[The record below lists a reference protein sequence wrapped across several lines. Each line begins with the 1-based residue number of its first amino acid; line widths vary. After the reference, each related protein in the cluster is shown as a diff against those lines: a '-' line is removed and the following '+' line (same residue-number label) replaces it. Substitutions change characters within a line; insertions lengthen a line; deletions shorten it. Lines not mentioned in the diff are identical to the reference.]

1 MESMNLHHLG
11 MFLDSDIVIVQDEIP
26 ALLEKNYN
34 IDLVSDAEAISEE
47 VSEEE
52 HDLIYEGNF
61 EKGILIVYE
70 GSHLEADLREFLF
83 KILGAV
89 NCSLKDIALSSSESV
104 EEVSLA
110 KIDELNANK
119 ILIFGKLNHSLFQFK
134 QRDYEIKNENGV
146 EYLYSDDLRSIFS
159 DVALKKSLWNMLQIL
174 FGIKK

>member
-1 MESMNLHHLG
+1 

-26 ALLEKNYN
+26 ALLEKNFS
-34 IDLVSDAEAISEE
+34 IDSVSDAEAI
-47 VSEEE
+47 SEEE

-61 EKGILIVYE
+61 DKGILIVYE

-110 KIDELNANK
+110 KIEELNANK
-119 ILIFGKLNHSLFQFK
+119 ILIFGKLNHKLYQYK
-134 QRDYEIKNENGV
+134 QRDYEIRNDKGI

-159 DVALKKSLWNMLQIL
+159 DVSLKKSLWNMLQIL

>member
-1 MESMNLHHLG
+1 MNLHHLG

-26 ALLEKNYN
+26 EIMAKKLNRDEVT
-34 IDLVSDAEAISEE
+34 DSEQTIQE
-47 VSEEE
+47 IAEEE

-104 EEVSLA
+104 EEVSLG

-119 ILIFGKLNHSLFQFK
+119 ILIFGKLNHKLYQFK
-134 QRDYEIKNENGV
+134 QRDYEIRNDNGI

>member
-1 MESMNLHHLG
+1 MNLHHLG

-26 ALLEKNYN
+26 ALLEKNFS
-34 IDLVSDAEAISEE
+34 IDSVSDAEAI
-47 VSEEE
+47 SEEE

-61 EKGILIVYE
+61 DKGILIVYE

-110 KIDELNANK
+110 KIEELNANK
-119 ILIFGKLNHSLFQFK
+119 ILIFGKLNHKLYQYK
-134 QRDYEIKNENGV
+134 QRDYEIRNDKGI

-159 DVALKKSLWNMLQIL
+159 DVSLKKSLWNMLQIL